1 MKAAFYEK
9 QGDAKTVLQVGA
21 LPDPMPGP
29 GEVRVFV
36 RVSSVNP
43 TDLKARAG
51 YGGAPMAFPRIVPHQ
66 DGAGIIDDVGEGVP
80 ASRIGERVW
89 LYEAQAGRPTGTAAQ
104 YTIVP
109 AERAVPLPDNVS
121 FETGACLGIPALTA
135 HRCLFA
141 DGDVRG
147 KRILVQGGAGA
158 VGTAAILLA
167 KWAGAWVATTIS
179 RPEQANIA
187 KEAGADLVIN
197 RRTDDIST
205 VIMMATG
212 GGGIDRIVEVDL
224 AANIQTDLL
233 CIATNG
239 VISSYAAADP
249 KEAVALPAL
258 KAMLKAVLI
267 RFVFV
272 YSVPSDAKQAGVD
285 ALTKC
290 LQAGAYAPAIAARY
304 SLDEI
309 AAAHEAQESGKL
321 IGKILVTTD

>member
-1 MKAAFYEK
+1 MKAAFYDR
-9 QGDAKTVLQVGA
+9 QGNAKDVLQVGA
-21 LPDPMPGP
+21 LADPAPGP

-51 YGGAPMAFPRIVPHQ
+51 YGGAPMAFPRIIPHQ
-66 DGAGIIDDVGEGVP
+66 DGAGIIDAVGEGV
-80 ASRIGERVW
+80 SETRVGERVW
-89 LYEAQAGRPTGTAAQ
+89 IYEAQAGRPSGTAAQ
-104 YTIVP
+104 YTVVP

-121 FETGACLGIPALTA
+121 FEIGACLGIPALTA

-141 DGDVRG
+141 DGDIRG
-147 KRILVQGGAGA
+147 KRVLVQGGAGA

-179 RPEQANIA
+179 RPEQADVARN
-187 KEAGADLVIN
+187 AGADLIIN
-197 RRTDDIST
+197 RRTDDIPT
-205 VIMMATG
+205 VVMMATG
-212 GGGIDRIVEVDL
+212 GGGVDRIVEVDL
-224 AANIQTDLL
+224 AANIQTDLS

-239 VISSYAAADP
+239 VISSYAAADA

-258 KAMLKAVLI
+258 RAMLKAVLV

-272 YSVPSDAKQAGVD
+272 YSVPGDAKKTAVE
-285 ALTKC
+285 ALTAC
-290 LQAGAYAPAIAARY
+290 LQAGAYNPAIAARY
-304 SLDEI
+304 PLDQI

-321 IGKILVTTD
+321 IGKVLVTAE